1 MDMKKIVAV
10 AGLLVA
16 TMVLGVQADTRWQG
30 ALAPTFELPDQ
41 DGDVHKLSEYRGRW
55 LVLYFYPKDKTP
67 GCTIEAQNFGKSY
80 AQFQALD
87 AEIVGV
93 SLDDV
98 ESHKEFAEI
107 HKLPFPLLAD
117 PEREAARAYDVLT
130 EIGPLKYT
138 RRETF
143 VIDPD
148 GVIVRH
154 YEDVDHEIHARQLL
168 EDLPELKAAYQ
179 ANPAGESE

>member
-1 MDMKKIVAV
+1 MDMKAKVVVAC
-10 AGLLVA
+10 LVLA
-16 TMVLGVQADTRWQG
+16 SLMPGVQADTRWQG

-41 DGDVHKLSEYRGRW
+41 DGKLHKLTEYRGHW
-55 LVLYFYPKDKTP
+55 LILYFYPKDNTP
-67 GCTIEAQNFGKSY
+67 GCTIEAQKFREAY
-80 AQFQALD
+80 AQFQAMET
-87 AEIVGV
+87 EIVGV

-98 ESHKEFAEI
+98 DSHKEFAEV
-107 HKLPFPLLAD
+107 HELPFPLLAD
-117 PEREAARAYDVLT
+117 PDKKTARAYEVLT

-143 VIDPD
+143 VIDPE

-168 EDLPELKAAYQ
+168 GDLPELKAAYK
-179 ANPAGESE
+179 ANPGSATE